1 MLNLLF
7 LHRYGARMVGGDL
20 IIAAYKQEYD
30 ISLKRSEGKNT
41 SLPSES
47 CMCQFTRPEDSLS
60 VMHNNTTPSP
70 LRDIVSA
77 AAEVVGG
84 LCGSL
89 QTPAPASW
97 LVGGSASA
105 PLSSPHT
112 LHLSPGKLSP
122 C

>member
-1 MLNLLF
+1 M
-7 LHRYGARMVGGDL
+7 GGDL
-20 IIAAYKQEYD
+20 IVAAYKQDNNND
-30 ISLKRSEGKNT
+30 ISLKRSESKNAP
-41 SLPSES
+41 LPSEP
-47 CMCQFTRPEDSLS
+47 CICQFTRPEDSLS
-60 VMHNNTTPSP
+60 VTYNDTIPSP
-70 LRDIVSA
+70 LRDVVSA

-112 LHLSPGKLSP
+112 LHLSPGKLSLWDDSSS
-122 C
+122 